1 MREFVLYSQHVG
13 QEGCETCVWESEQV
27 GVSIS
32 RWSPGLNGG
41 QLSLTP
47 VLWDTVCVLPQGLP
61 VRAKHVPQLP
71 LLFSPSEAEYH
82 FWWRTRTV
90 ILCME
95 VSARNTNEVFSA
107 WHWSCMSITVL
118 WEKLQLNVL
127 DYKLLGTTL
136 EVKTRSL
143 TSIKSIKP
151 SWEFSSGKKKKN
163 NNNNI

>member
-1 MREFVLYSQHVG
+1 
-13 QEGCETCVWESEQV
+13 
-27 GVSIS
+27 
-32 RWSPGLNGG
+32 
-41 QLSLTP
+41 
-47 VLWDTVCVLPQGLP
+47 
-61 VRAKHVPQLP
+61 
-71 LLFSPSEAEYH
+71 
-82 FWWRTRTV
+82 
-90 ILCME
+90 ME

-151 SWEFSSGKKKKN
+151 S
-163 NNNNI
+163 